1 MILVGLTGGI
11 GAGKS
16 TVSSLLARHGAV
28 VIDADAITRQLQEP
42 GQPVLAAIVE
52 RFGSGVID
60 ATAVSTDLRSRRSC
74 STTQRR

>member
-11 GAGKS
+11 GSGKS
-16 TVSSLLARHGAV
+16 TVSSLLAGHGAV

-52 RFGSGVID
+52 RFGSASSM
-60 ATAVSTDLRSRRSC
+60 ATAASIGRGSRRSC
-74 STTQRR
+74 STTRRR